1 MPASYPTSVKSF
13 TTKVDGVDDV
23 QAAHVNDL
31 QLEVEA
37 VETDLLKAPTD
48 YSSISTIVGWSS
60 FTTKVL
66 TYIKIG
72 KLVFVQYYLSGTS
85 NNATTTVTLP
95 YAVASGLDQFGVG
108 YAVDNGGTPAAARFQ
123 ITGSTLFLSPSIS
136 VTWTGWTNTGTKTA
150 RGHFFYFTS

>member
-1 MPASYPTSVKSF
+1 MPASYPGSVKSF
-13 TTKVDGVDDV
+13 TTKVDGIDDV

-48 YSSISTIVGWSS
+48 YSGTATVTGWAS
-60 FTTKVL
+60 FTSKVL
-66 TYIKIG
+66 SYLKIG
-72 KLVFVQYYLSGTS
+72 KLVFVQYYISGTS
-85 NNATTTVTLP
+85 NSATTTVTLP

-108 YAVDNGGTPAAARFQ
+108 YAVDNGGTPVAARFQ
-123 ITGSTLFLSPSIS
+123 ITGSTLFLSPSMS
-136 VTWTGWTNTGTKTA
+136 ATWTGWTSSGVKTA